1 MNKKK
6 TRNMPTDDY
15 ARGSGAPSPVDIH
28 VGHRLRER
36 RGLLG
41 FSQEKLAETVGLTFQ
56 QIQKYERGTNR
67 ISASRLYQFSKVL
80 DVPVSF
86 FYENYRDNS
95 KTPIPRYNLSDNG
108 QEAYSDIDMEIMN
121 KKETLELIR
130 VYYSITDPKIRKDL
144 FKMIRN
150 MAENMKRGA

>member
-1 MNKKK
+1 MSKKK
-6 TRNMPTDDY
+6 SKNTPVDDY
-15 ARGSGAPSPVDIH
+15 ARGSGTPSPVDVH

-80 DVPVSF
+80 DVPISF
-86 FYENYRDNS
+86 FYENFKDNI
-95 KTPIPRYNLSDNG
+95 KTPVLRYNLSDNE
-108 QEAYSDIDMEIMN
+108 QEGFGDIDLEIMN

-130 VYYSITDPKIRKDL
+130 VYYSITDQKVRKDL

-150 MAENMKRGA
+150 MAESMNRGT